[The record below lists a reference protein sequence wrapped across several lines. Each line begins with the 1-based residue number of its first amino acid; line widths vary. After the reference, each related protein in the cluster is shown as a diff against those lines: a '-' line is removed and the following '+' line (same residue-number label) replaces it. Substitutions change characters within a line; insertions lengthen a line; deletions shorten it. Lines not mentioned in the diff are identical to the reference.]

1 MIQKKIRPDYQSYLH
16 MNILE
21 ESFILKANKL
31 DYVLVP
37 TKKKQK
43 CKAVIVYLNQGRYFL
58 RTANWTITGTA

>member
-37 TKKKQK
+37 TKKNKS
-43 CKAVIVYLNQGRYFL
+43 VRL
-58 RTANWTITGTA
+58 